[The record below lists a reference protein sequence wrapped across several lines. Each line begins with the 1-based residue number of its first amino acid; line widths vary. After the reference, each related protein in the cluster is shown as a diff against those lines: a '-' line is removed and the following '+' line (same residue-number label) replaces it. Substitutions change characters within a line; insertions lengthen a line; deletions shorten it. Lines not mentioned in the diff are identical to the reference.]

1 MPGAV
6 FDKISTRPASSWD
19 IPAMKHDT
27 LARERMLRTGHG
39 RPGQDGAGKMVTTVM
54 AATMVA
60 VVSVMVVVAVVAMVA
75 MVERAALVAM
85 VAMVARVTTAIMVT
99 GRARWGPR

>member
-6 FDKISTRPASSWD
+6 FDKISTRPASSWA
-19 IPAMKHDT
+19 IPVMKHDT

-60 VVSVMVVVAVVAMVA
+60 VVARVSVVAVVAMVA
-75 MVERAALVAM
+75 MVAMVERAAIVAI

-99 GRARWGPR
+99 GRAKW